1 MEIMLCCV
9 IQLYQNLKDMAAIS
23 SNGKSAK
30 AHIDLTPMV
39 DLNFLL
45 ITFFMFT
52 TSMNKPKALKL
63 QMPFKPST
71 EQSKFYESSAVTIIS
86 ADSHK
91 VYYYEGLL
99 DNAPKMELTSYTQ
112 KGLRALLQAKQK
124 AIANRENP
132 LERKVQVLIKPTA
145 GATLNDVVNVLDEMK
160 ILRIET
166 FAIVDVDETERSAMK

>member
-1 MEIMLCCV
+1 M
-9 IQLYQNLKDMAAIS
+9 
-23 SNGKSAK
+23 
-30 AHIDLTPMV
+30 
-39 DLNFLL
+39 
-45 ITFFMFT
+45 
-52 TSMNKPKALKL
+52 

-71 EQSKFYESSAVTIIS
+71 EQSKFYESSAATIIP

-99 DNAPKMELTSYTQ
+99 DNAPKMQLTSYTQ

-124 AIANRENP
+124 AIANRKNP
-132 LERKVQVLIKPTA
+132 LEREVQVLIKPTA

-166 FAIVDVDETERSAMK
+166 FAIVDVDEIERRVMK